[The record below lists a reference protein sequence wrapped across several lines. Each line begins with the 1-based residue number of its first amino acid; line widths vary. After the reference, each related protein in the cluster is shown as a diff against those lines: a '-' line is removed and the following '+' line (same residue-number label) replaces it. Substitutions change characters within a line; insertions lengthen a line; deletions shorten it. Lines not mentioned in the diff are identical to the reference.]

1 MKIGVVGP
9 KSYFAPEVFESDDP
23 RYLEDRATCF
33 LRVLRNRLEG
43 SGISLVH
50 CDEVSP
56 GEAWGYLFINHNQ
69 RFMTKLQR
77 SGYRGKLFLIVF
89 ESALIQPDN
98 WSEKIRSRY
107 SAVFSWGRDE
117 KMAQGGGQEIIP
129 FFWPNPL
136 GLAEQPLPFSD
147 RKKLC
152 VLMAANKWK
161 RRPNELYTER
171 FRAILW
177 FMKNHPGEFDLYG
190 YDWDISPAKKVV
202 EYIRNGYRTL
212 KGRQV
217 RPINVSPV
225 YKGCVPVKK
234 DILKNYRFCIC
245 YENAENFPGYITE
258 KIFDCFIA
266 GVVPVYL
273 GWDRVQEFIP
283 QDTFI
288 DKRKFPDYESLY
300 DRLLSMGEEE
310 YDRYLEAVGRF
321 LSSEQAKRFDVS
333 SFVEI
338 LLEGIGVKNFLKESN
353 GP

>member
-1 MKIGVVGP
+1 MKIGIVGP

-50 CDEVSP
+50 CENVSP
-56 GEAWGYLFINHNQ
+56 GEVWGYLFINHDR

-89 ESALIQPDN
+89 ESALIEPDN
-98 WSEKIRSRY
+98 WTEKTLRQY
-107 SAVFSWGRDE
+107 TAVFSWGGHE
-117 KMAQGGGQEIIP
+117 GLGESGPEIIP

-136 GLAEQPLPFSD
+136 DLAEQPLLFSE

-152 VLMAANKWK
+152 VHMAANKWK

-177 FMKNHPGEFDLYG
+177 FMKNHPGDFDLYG
-190 YDWDISPAKKVV
+190 YDWDISPAKKIV
-202 EYIRNGYRTL
+202 EYVRNGYRTL
-212 KGRQV
+212 KGSQV
-217 RPINVSPV
+217 RPITVSPV
-225 YKGCVPVKK
+225 YRGSVPVKK
-234 DILKNYRFCIC
+234 DILKNYHFCIC

-258 KIFDCFIA
+258 KIFDCFLA

-273 GWDRVQEFIP
+273 GWDRVQEYIP
-283 QDTFI
+283 RDTFI
-288 DKRKFPDYESLY
+288 DKRKFPEYESLY
-300 DRLLSMGEEE
+300 SHLLSMGEEE
-310 YDRYLEAVGRF
+310 YGRYLEAVGRF
-321 LSSEQAKRFDVS
+321 LSSEQARHFDVV

-338 LLEGIGVKNFLKESN
+338 LLEGMGLKNFLKESN

>member
-9 KSYFAPEVFESDDP
+9 KSYFAPEVFQSDDP

-33 LRVLRNRLEG
+33 LRVLRKRLEG

-50 CDEVSP
+50 CENVPP

-69 RFMTKLQR
+69 RFLTKLQR
-77 SGYRGKLFLIVF
+77 SGYRGRLFLIVF

-98 WSEKIRSRY
+98 WSEETLRQY
-107 SAVFSWGRDE
+107 TAVFSWGRQE
-117 KMAQGGGQEIIP
+117 VLRESGPEIIP

-136 GLAEQPLPFSD
+136 GLAEQPLPFPD

-177 FMKNHPGEFDLYG
+177 FMKNHPGDFDLYG
-190 YDWDISPAKKVV
+190 YDWDISLGKKMV
-202 EYIRNGYRTL
+202 EYVRNGYRTL
-212 KGRQV
+212 KGTQV
-217 RPINVSPV
+217 RPIDVSRV
-225 YKGCVPVKK
+225 YRGSAPVKK

-300 DRLLSMGEEE
+300 SHLQFMGEEE
-310 YDRYLEAVGRF
+310 YDRYLEAIGRF
-321 LSSEQAKRFDVS
+321 LASEQAKRFDVS
-333 SFVEI
+333 SFAEI
-338 LLEGIGVKNFLKESN
+338 LLGRMGLENFLKGIKE
-353 GP
+353 P